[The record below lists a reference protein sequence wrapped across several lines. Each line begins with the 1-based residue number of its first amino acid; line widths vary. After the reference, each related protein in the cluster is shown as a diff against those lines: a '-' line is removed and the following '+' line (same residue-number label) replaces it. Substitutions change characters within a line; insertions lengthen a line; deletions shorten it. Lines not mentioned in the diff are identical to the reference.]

1 VSSGHAQQ
9 PVSLGTGDAMPTTPG
24 PGVAVDGAE
33 VADTNVKA
41 LMSAA
46 AAKQRRAL
54 RLPRG
59 PGRRDALASS

>member
-1 VSSGHAQQ
+1 
-9 PVSLGTGDAMPTTPG
+9 MPTTPA

-33 VADTNVKA
+33 VADMNIKA

-54 RLPRG
+54 RVRLS
-59 PGRRDALASS
+59 PGWLDALASS